1 MSLFR
6 ALDRL
11 RDRIHR
17 ARWAPERALAVR
29 GEDLAMRYLQ
39 KQKYTIIER
48 NYRPRKERQEVD
60 IVAWEGAVLAFVE
73 VKSRSSDETGTPDRA
88 VNTEKQ
94 RHLIRAAEHFTR
106 RTKIQFEAVRFDVV
120 AVLDGKP
127 PQIDLYR
134 DAFRATV
141 GSASRSTPY
150 APAPSNSYPP
160 T

>member
-1 MSLFR
+1 
-6 ALDRL
+6 
-11 RDRIHR
+11 
-17 ARWAPERALAVR
+17 
-29 GEDLAMRYLQ
+29 MRFLQ

-60 IVAWEGAVLAFVE
+60 IVAWEGEVLAFVE

-94 RHLIRAAEHFTR
+94 RHLVRAAEHFTR
-106 RTKIQFEAVRFDVV
+106 RTKVRFEAIRFDVV

-127 PQIDLYR
+127 PKIELYR

-141 GSASRSTPY
+141 AAAWRSNPY
-150 APAPSNSYPP
+150 APAPSGSYPP